1 MDLWTVFR
9 YLHVL
14 GMAVFVGGQLVL
26 VAAVVPAL
34 RGNSPAMREVAHRF
48 AIASAVALA
57 VLLFTGAAMA
67 GHFERWA
74 DGTLQLKL
82 GLLVAVGALVGLHV
96 LTPYRRSLSAGILLG
111 SLAIVWLGL
120 RLAHG

>member
-1 MDLWTVFR
+1 MDAWTVFR

-14 GMAVFVGGQLVL
+14 AMAVFVGGQLVL

-34 RGNSPAMREVAHRF
+34 RGNRPAMLDVARRF
-48 AIASAVALA
+48 GIASAVALA
-57 VLLFTGAAMA
+57 VLIFTGSALA

-82 GLLVAVGALVGLHV
+82 GLLVLVGVLIGLHV
-96 LTPYRRSLSAGILLG
+96 LTPYRRTLSAGILVA

-120 RLAHG
+120 QLAH

>member
-1 MDLWTVFR
+1 MDAWTIFR

-14 GMAVFVGGQLVL
+14 AMAVFVGGQLAL
-26 VAAVVPAL
+26 VAAVVPVL
-34 RGNSPAMREVAHRF
+34 RGHPAMRDVARRF
-48 AIASAVALA
+48 GIASAVALA
-57 VLLFTGAAMA
+57 VLIFTGSALA

-82 GLLVAVGALVGLHV
+82 GLLALVGVLLGLHV
-96 LTPYRRSLSAGILLG
+96 VTPYRRALSMAILVSSLV
-111 SLAIVWLGL
+111 IVWLGL